1 MVSADEVQ
9 RLQTGSDPE
18 SKLAQKVFEQGHYA
32 GRTQPSTTRQGIY
45 ATAPSGVMLAS
56 INSNDPSRVAG
67 MLRQALNKW
76 GDMSEVQRMLP
87 GSPVEIKKQIRR
99 AEDMFPADGL
109 TLRIFSR
116 DLPGGQRP
124 PDWRAD
130 AWNQSFA
137 WFRRSELQ
145 LPTGPLP
152 KVGETVPMVSII
164 PRRLAKLNFL
174 DNVRGQTGPFNEGSI
189 KAASLNGTVES
200 VKGSKITLKLS
211 GESHTER
218 TGRWSIRGFNDA
230 PSPQR
235 QEMKLTLSGRA
246 VYDQAA
252 GRFAEFELLAV
263 GMRTGATQFNGRHD
277 DPGPARIGFYA
288 TLTGN
293 QASERVAPDY
303 FGAYGWR

>member
-1 MVSADEVQ
+1 MVSADEVH

-32 GRTQPSTTRQGIY
+32 GRTQPSSTRQGIY
-45 ATAPSGVMLAS
+45 AAAPSGEMLAS
-56 INSNDPSRVAG
+56 VNSNDANRVAA

-76 GDMSEVQRMLP
+76 NGMTEAQRMLP

-99 AEDMFPADGL
+99 AEDMFPKDGL
-109 TLRIFSR
+109 TLRVFSR

-137 WFRRSELQ
+137 WFRRGELQ
-145 LPTGPLP
+145 LPTGPMP
-152 KVGETVPMVSII
+152 KVGQTVPLVSII

-174 DNVRGQTGPFNEGSI
+174 DNVRGQTGPFDDRNI
-189 KAASLNGTVES
+189 RAASLQGTVES
-200 VKGSKITLKLS
+200 IKGSVITLKLS

-218 TGRWSIRGFNDA
+218 TGQWSIRGFNDA

-235 QEMKLTLSGRA
+235 QEMKLALSGRA
-246 VYDQAA
+246 VFDQAA
-252 GRFAEFELLAV
+252 GKFAEFELLAV
-263 GMRTGATQFNGRHD
+263 GTRTGATQFNGRHD

-288 TLTGN
+288 TLTGD
-293 QASERVAPDY
+293 QPSERVAPDY
-303 FGAYGWR
+303 ISAYGWN